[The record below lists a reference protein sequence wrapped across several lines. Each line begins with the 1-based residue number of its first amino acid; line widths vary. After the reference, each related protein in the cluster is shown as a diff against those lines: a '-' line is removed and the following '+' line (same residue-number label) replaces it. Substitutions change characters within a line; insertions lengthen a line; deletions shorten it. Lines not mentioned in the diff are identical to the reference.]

1 MDLQCAASKTLLAM
15 ARARLIRKDESS
27 FVISALAAIAPLVF
41 DINEITLALRMG
53 TDAGD

>member
-1 MDLQCAASKTLLAM
+1 M

-41 DINEITLALRMG
+41 DINEIA
-53 TDAGD
+53 AP